1 MVGAMTLSRAL
12 AAGGAVIW
20 EPPDKPRL
28 RVAPTFAESLRREA
42 DGVREVLRRAAVFK
56 AQLDAEAGGPVVPY
70 FLLPGAPPPGL
81 GACIS
86 CGAASRGWRCLP
98 CLVAVYV
105 ALEAIPALTA
115 VLAGQET
122 TA

>member
-70 FLLPGAPPPGL
+70 FLSLRDRRRPHDRAACLLPMP
-81 GACIS
+81 
-86 CGAASRGWRCLP
+86 
-98 CLVAVYV
+98 
-105 ALEAIPALTA
+105 
-115 VLAGQET
+115 
-122 TA
+122 

>member
-1 MVGAMTLSRAL
+1 MVGAMTLSQAL

-20 EPPDKPRL
+20 EPADKPRL
-28 RVAPTFAESLRREA
+28 RVASTFAAALRREA

-56 AQLDAEAGGPVVPY
+56 AQLEAAAGKPVVPY
-70 FLLPGAPPPGL
+70 FLLPGAPPPRL

-86 CGAASRGWRCLP
+86 CGAVCQGWRCLP

-105 ALEAIPALTA
+105 ALDAIPALKEA
-115 VLAGQET
+115 LGGEET
-122 TA
+122 SA